1 MAYIPKACL
10 FDLDG
15 VIVDTAKYH
24 FSGWKRL
31 AEELG
36 VPFTQEDNEQLKG
49 VSRVGSL
56 EYILSKGGL
65 VLDNDTKVR
74 LMERK
79 NDQYLELVSGMTP
92 DELFPGVIPFI
103 DELRSQGIKV
113 GLGSSSRNAPLI
125 LERCEI
131 VDRFEAIVDGNSITF
146 SKPDP
151 EVFLKGA
158 QAFGVAPSE
167 CVVFEDAVSGVQA
180 AVNGGFRA
188 VGVGDPQTLAAAEF
202 VIAGFEDFNLEVL
215 SNRLS

>member
-1 MAYIPKACL
+1 MAYTPKACL

-36 VPFTQEDNEQLKG
+36 VPFTIEDNEQLKG

-56 EYILSKGGL
+56 EYILNKGGL
-65 VLDNDTKVR
+65 FLDNDTKVR

-92 DELFPGVIPFI
+92 EELFPGVVQFI
-103 DELRSQGIKV
+103 DELRAEGIKV

-125 LERCEI
+125 LERCGI
-131 VDRFEAIVDGNSITF
+131 VDRFETVVDGNSITF

-158 QAFGVAPSE
+158 QAFGVTPAD

-188 VGVGDPQTLAAAEF
+188 VGVGDPETLAAAEF
-202 VIAGFEDFNLEVL
+202 VISGFEDFNLEVL